1 MDRCLHRPLFRALPW
16 LLAAVASLANPAWA
30 RDAQPCEPALLNS
43 IAQQLGQKGWQ
54 QPSYDS
60 EGPLVAAACK
70 RWPDDARQ
78 SVVALAYDSDTS
90 GGTPGERLLHMLV
103 ARVDSASGR
112 ILERTEGNVEEDAAL
127 LEFSADTL
135 WLDTARYRLAKGVRA
150 FGVVIS
156 SQTRGPSCPDAGHFD
171 ELALFVPGE
180 AATLR
185 PVFTGYMREWITVQG
200 TSCVNNGRFRSEHAR
215 MTLAIGPK
223 SSHGFA
229 DLILS
234 AQVSDGDDKPLR
246 TVKKTL
252 QYDGKTY
259 PYSPTDTFWGTLS
272 VD

>member
-1 MDRCLHRPLFRALPW
+1 MKPRNPIA
-16 LLAAVASLANPAWA
+16 LLALLWASSPAFALDAQVVGALEKALTCQQAPLDA
-30 RDAQPCEPALLNS
+30 RDDAVKALFKANG
-43 IAQQLGQKGWQ
+43 I
-54 QPSYDS
+54 
-60 EGPLVAAACK
+60 
-70 RWPDDARQ
+70 
-78 SVVALAYDSDTS
+78 VALAYDSDAS
-90 GGTPGERLLHMLV
+90 GGTPGERLLHLLV

-112 ILERTEGNVEEDAAL
+112 ILERHEGNLEEDAL
-127 LEFSADTL
+127 LEISADSL
-135 WLDTARYRLAKGVRA
+135 WLDTARYRLAKDVRA

-156 SQTRGPSCPDAGHFD
+156 SQARGPSCPDAGMFD
-171 ELALFVPGE
+171 ELTLFVPGE

-185 PVFTGYMREWITVQG
+185 PVFTGYLREWITVQG
-200 TSCVNNGRFRSEHAR
+200 TSCVNNDRFRSEHAR

-234 AQVSDGDDKPLR
+234 AQVSDDDDKPLR

-259 PYSPTDTFWGTLS
+259 PYSSTDTFWGTLS

>member
-1 MDRCLHRPLFRALPW
+1 MDRRLHRPLFRALPW
-16 LLAAVASLANPAWA
+16 LLAAAASLANPAWA
-30 RDAQPCEPALLNS
+30 RDAQPCEPALLNG

-78 SVVALAYDSDTS
+78 SVVALVYDSDAS
-90 GGTPGERLLHMLV
+90 AGTPGERLLHLLV

-112 ILERTEGNVEEDAAL
+112 ILERHEGNLEEDAL
-127 LEFSADTL
+127 LEISADSL
-135 WLDTARYRLAKGVRA
+135 WLDTARYRLAKDVRA

-156 SQTRGPSCPDAGHFD
+156 SQARGPSCPDAGQFD
-171 ELALFVPGE
+171 ELTLFVPGE

-185 PVFTGYMREWITVQG
+185 PVFTGYLREWITVQG
-200 TSCVNNGRFRSEHAR
+200 TSCVNNDRFRSEHAR

-234 AQVSDGDDKPLR
+234 AQVSDDDDKPLR